1 MRQSPLAVAFGL
13 LLLPLAC
20 PVDSMA
26 HTPSQSMAQDGIIHT
41 SKDKQKAS
49 DASRRRALEDARRKA
64 QQDAAR
70 RKAQE
75 QARRKA
81 QQDAARRK
89 AQEQARRKAQQDA
102 ARRKAQEQARRK
114 AQQDA

>member
-26 HTPSQSMAQDGIIHT
+26 HTPSQSMAQDGFIHT
-41 SKDKQKAS
+41 SKDKQKAN

-70 RKAQE
+70 R
-75 QARRKA
+75 
-81 QQDAARRK
+81 
-89 AQEQARRKAQQDA
+89 
-102 ARRKAQEQARRK
+102 
-114 AQQDA
+114 